1 MASEIEERIK
11 QLEDE
16 KKVLIDEI
24 RTLNNRLKYK
34 TMEHKALAP
43 FVEKTKDVRVDNLMK
58 QLKGLE
64 FKVATQAH
72 TPQMERA
79 LVKKIMELERQLS
92 KHKGVFRARKKLKLV
107 ENDLNE
113 IKAKMDEIDGKLK
126 KIRKEL
132 KGFYEKLKM
141 KKAAEKRGIT
151 YGEKTDHMIT
161 LEDVVVIEEEGKNN
175 GKKKKV

>member
-1 MASEIEERIK
+1 MGSEIEERIK
-11 QLEDE
+11 QLEEE
-16 KKVLIDEI
+16 KKALIEEI
-24 RTLNNRLKYK
+24 KTLNNRLRYK
-34 TMEHKALAP
+34 TMEHKALLP

-79 LVKKIMELERQLS
+79 IVKKIMELEKELS
-92 KHKGVFRARKKLKLV
+92 KYKSVFRARKKLKLV

-113 IKAKMDEIDGKLK
+113 IKVKTDEVEKKLK
-126 KIRKEL
+126 TIRKEL
-132 KGFYEKLKM
+132 KGLYEKLKM
-141 KKAAEKRGIT
+141 KKAAEKKGMM

-161 LEDVVVIEEEGKNN
+161 LEDVVVIENEGKNN